1 MKKLLSLLLPIFL
14 LSLIGCNGGNGKMAR
29 MESWTTNAN
38 SELDVAIPEEAAA
51 DKSED
56 NHAIEIS
63 KKLIKNGSIS
73 FRTSNLVKTKSFII
87 DAMNKLGGY
96 ISNENTSAEGK
107 RNTISLTVRIPS
119 NNFESLLQAIE
130 SENSK
135 IDYRNVYV
143 EDVTQDFIDIEARL
157 STKKELE
164 QKYIGLLQNAKTVSD
179 ILEIEKQMGELRSDI
194 ESYEGRLRYLSKQV
208 NHSTLNIT
216 FYDHNQNF
224 GFAGKFE
231 NGLKSG
237 WTNMLWVIVAL
248 ANLWAILL
256 FFIIAWVVAATLYKR
271 RVRRKQKH
279 NQRDY

>member
-14 LSLIGCNGGNGKMAR
+14 LSLIGCNGGSGKMAR

-38 SELDVAIPEEAAA
+38 SELDVAIPEEAVA

-56 NHAIEIS
+56 NHATEIS

-73 FRTSNLVKTKSFII
+73 FRTSNLAKTKSFVI
-87 DAMNKLGGY
+87 DAVNKLGGY

-135 IDYRNVYV
+135 IDSKNVYV